1 MGNWNVDI
9 AQDLSDYL
17 NDLEEISLAFDGGIS
32 NLNFAEAALVIQGSA
47 AVYSKKVEYLH
58 ALVFKAL
65 DTVEE
70 KKRLEAAVI
79 AGENVDGDNE
89 EDEMAAFLALDSALD
104 DQLAPDSEINLDERS
119 FSSEDDPLSGESPTS
134 TLAHSILMRMVTG
147 KDQGDG
153 EGMKITQ
160 CHVHSTGASVLDPD
174 DCDALDD
181 NLEYRREPAAD
192 ARRENDTR
200 YPEAAARTTAIETEE
215 NTGAVNEVGD
225 AVDDAVGDAMDD
237 AVGDAV
243 GAAPMDDDD
252 GDFGGAR
259 DFDVDGDDARDPGA
273 GTGRKNAFRRGVTAA
288 EESDEE
294 DLFDPYEPLDMHDP
308 GVLPVRPFRRGR
320 PGGEK
325 TLRRRKRAAEAAAAA
340 AADAATVL
348 DDSPEAL
355 EALTLSYLAA
365 AAAGV
370 GAAGPKAEFAYA
382 LTRLEATRR
391 ALRQK
396 TRRKGKKTVT
406 VTGDLLGLA
415 ASAAAAAVGEG
426 EYDDE
431 ADDDGWA
438 GGFVDDYDD
447 DEGGYEDVDDDDGR
461 RLAGLVAAGGTRA
474 LADAEP
480 EEMTYEALCQAHI
493 NKFLEAAA
501 ATLEQSDLAARVA
514 TWKENVDPSV
524 AEQDAREVFDI
535 HEYGDRVIDGL
546 ATAIESTLAI
556 TASDENTA
564 PEELEVGFEAVVAG
578 QEKWQVA
585 RMFASMLQLI
595 NNGNVSVSQ
604 ETAAALPTSK
614 ETLALPAPE
623 TKRRGTRRK
632 GDVEAAERPVEG
644 AAYSTVDVG
653 ALKLRLLTSDVRK
666 LNITAT
672 RHTPEEIPMPIL
684 ALPSSHGPD
693 GEEKGTRAEEPE
705 EEVKPPKRRAAAE
718 DSEAAAASKPN
729 AAKEPE
735 EKKPQAKRQM
745 STTSKRIFEQP
756 AVARTTRSTRRSAL
770 EQNN

>member
-17 NDLEEISLAFDGGIS
+17 NDLEEISFAFDGGIS

-58 ALVFKAL
+58 ALAFKAL

-104 DQLAPDSEINLDERS
+104 DQLAPDSEINLVEHS

-134 TLAHSILMRMVTG
+134 TLAHSILMRLVTG
-147 KDQGDG
+147 KDVGDD
-153 EGMKITQ
+153 EGMKISQ
-160 CHVHSTGASVLDPD
+160 CRVHSTGALVLDPND
-174 DCDALDD
+174 YDALDD
-181 NLEYRREPAAD
+181 NLEYRAAD
-192 ARRENDTR
+192 ARRENETR
-200 YPEAAARTTAIETEE
+200 NPGAEARTIANETEKDA
-215 NTGAVNEVGD
+215 GAKNAMDD
-225 AVDDAVGDAMDD
+225 AVDDAVDD
-237 AVGDAV
+237 AL
-243 GAAPMDDDD
+243 GAAPMNDDD

-273 GTGRKNAFRRGVTAA
+273 GTGRENAFPRNVTATDA
-288 EESDEE
+288 EDGDAE
-294 DLFDPYEPLDMHDP
+294 DLFDPYAPLDMHDP
-308 GVLPVRPFRRGR
+308 GVLPVRPLRRGR

-348 DDSPEAL
+348 DESPESL

-365 AAAGV
+365 AAGGV

-382 LTRLEATRR
+382 LTRLEMTRR

-396 TRRKGKKTVT
+396 TRRKGKQTVT
-406 VTGDLLGLA
+406 ATGDLLGLA
-415 ASAAAAAVGEG
+415 ASAAAEAVGG
-426 EYDDE
+426 DEYDDE
-431 ADDDGWA
+431 ADDDGWG
-438 GGFVDDYDD
+438 GGFVDEYDD
-447 DEGGYEDVDDDDGR
+447 DAGGYEDVDDDDNR
-461 RLAGLVAAGGTRA
+461 QLAGLVAAGGTRA

-480 EEMTYEALCQAHI
+480 EEMTYEELCQAHI
-493 NKFLEAAA
+493 NNFLEAAA

-546 ATAIESTLAI
+546 ATAVESTLAI
-556 TASDENTA
+556 TRSDEKTA
-564 PEELEVGFEAVVAG
+564 PEEFEVGFEAVVAG

-604 ETAAALPTSK
+604 ETAAALPISE

-623 TKRRGTRRK
+623 TKRRWTRKK

-653 ALKLRLLTSDVRK
+653 QLKLRLLTSDVRK

-672 RHTPEEIPMPIL
+672 RHV
-684 ALPSSHGPD
+684 PSSHGPD
-693 GEEKGTRAEEPE
+693 SEEKGTRVEESE
-705 EEVKPPKRRAAAE
+705 EEVKPPPERRATT
-718 DSEAAAASKPN
+718 EAAATSKPN
-729 AAKEPE
+729 VVKEPE
-735 EKKPQAKRQM
+735 ERKPQAKRQKA
-745 STTSKRIFEQP
+745 TTSKKGSEQP

-770 EQNN
+770 AQKN

>member
-17 NDLEEISLAFDGGIS
+17 HDLEERSFAFDGGIS

-58 ALVFKAL
+58 ALAFKAL

-104 DQLAPDSEINLDERS
+104 DQLAPDSEINLVEHS

-134 TLAHSILMRMVTG
+134 TLAHSILMRLVTG
-147 KDQGDG
+147 KDVGDD

-160 CHVHSTGASVLDPD
+160 CRVHSTGALVLDPND
-174 DCDALDD
+174 YDALDD
-181 NLEYRREPAAD
+181 DLEFRAAD
-192 ARRENDTR
+192 ARRENETR
-200 YPEAAARTTAIETEE
+200 NPGAEARTIANETEE
-215 NTGAVNEVGD
+215 DAGAKCAMD
-225 AVDDAVGDAMDD
+225 AAVDDAL
-237 AVGDAV
+237 
-243 GAAPMDDDD
+243 GAAPMNDDD
-252 GDFGGAR
+252 GDFGGTR

-273 GTGRKNAFRRGVTAA
+273 GTGRENAFPRNITAA
-288 EESDEE
+288 DAEDGDEE
-294 DLFDPYEPLDMHDP
+294 DLFDPYAPLDMHDP
-308 GVLPVRPFRRGR
+308 GVLPVRPLRRGR

-348 DDSPEAL
+348 DESPESL

-365 AAAGV
+365 AAGGV

-382 LTRLEATRR
+382 LTRLEMTRR

-396 TRRKGKKTVT
+396 TRRKGKQTVT
-406 VTGDLLGLA
+406 ATGDLLGLA
-415 ASAAAAAVGEG
+415 ASAAAEAVGGE

-431 ADDDGWA
+431 ADDDGWG
-438 GGFVDDYDD
+438 GGFADEYDD
-447 DEGGYEDVDDDDGR
+447 DAGGYEDVDDDDNR
-461 RLAGLVAAGGTRA
+461 QLAGLVAAGGTRA

-480 EEMTYEALCQAHI
+480 EEMTYEELCQAHI
-493 NKFLEAAA
+493 NNFLEAAA

-546 ATAIESTLAI
+546 ATAVESTLAI
-556 TASDENTA
+556 TRSDEKTA
-564 PEELEVGFEAVVAG
+564 PEEFEVGFEAVVAG

-604 ETAAALPTSK
+604 ETAAALPISE

-623 TKRRGTRRK
+623 TKRRWTRKK

-653 ALKLRLLTSDVRK
+653 QLKLRLLTSDVRK

-672 RHTPEEIPMPIL
+672 RHVPEEIPMPIL

-693 GEEKGTRAEEPE
+693 GEEKGTRVEESE
-705 EEVKPPKRRAAAE
+705 EEVKPPPERRATT
-718 DSEAAAASKPN
+718 EAAATSKPN
-729 AAKEPE
+729 AVKEPE
-735 EKKPQAKRQM
+735 ERKPQAKRQKA
-745 STTSKRIFEQP
+745 TTSKKGSEHP

-770 EQNN
+770 AQKN